1 MKIYVFG
8 AGASLGSQNPE
19 QPITSSSRAPLIDE
33 IFNSRYKDLALH
45 ILSASELSMFQ
56 QEVEKRSDKS
66 VEKWLEE
73 QWNAIPNIPSTAN
86 KNSQTRL
93 FGRKA
98 MYLWNVLRTVSNSY
112 DENNIYRLFLKNLSE
127 ENKGFGIINFNYDTL
142 LDKAYQGVFHNT
154 FLSIENYL
162 EENFIKPHGSVN
174 WLLGKRDGDLEVPST
189 HDTDLRIK
197 MAMDQFFMNG
207 AISITKLQVV
217 DPMLEP
223 FREGDIARV
232 WERLGIDYFYPLVF
246 LPLAQKNLDHINN
259 FYEQVIGKGKAMF
272 QEAEEIYLIGYRAK
286 DDIIKEL
293 FELAPDGTALHV
305 VSDKNAISISEEI
318 RSWATNLKKGSM
330 LNGGFA
336 NFNGSH
342 FKKPGQ
348 F

>member
-19 QPITSSSRAPLIDE
+19 QPLTSQSRAPLIDE
-33 IFNSRYKDLALH
+33 IFSPRYKDLALH
-45 ILSASELSMFQ
+45 ILSASELATFNT
-56 QEVEKRSDKS
+56 EIEKRPDKS
-66 VEKWLEE
+66 VESWLEE
-73 QWNAIPNIPSTAN
+73 QWNVIPTIPSTAN

-98 MYLWNVLRTVSNSY
+98 MYLWNVLRMVSNSY
-112 DENNIYRLFLKNLSE
+112 DENNIYRLFLKNLSD
-127 ENKGFGIINFNYDTL
+127 ENKDFGIINFNYDTL
-142 LDKAYQGVFHNT
+142 LDKAYQDVFHNT
-154 FLSIENYL
+154 FLSVENYL
-162 EENFIKPHGSVN
+162 EENFVKPHGSVN
-174 WLLGKRDGDLEVPST
+174 WLLKKRDDDLDIPSN

-197 MAMDQFFMNG
+197 MAMNQFFMNG
-207 AISITKLQVV
+207 SISITKLQVI

-223 FREGDIARV
+223 FREPDIARV

-259 FYEQVIGKGKAMF
+259 FYEQVIGKGKDML
-272 QEAEEIYLIGYRAK
+272 QEAEEIYVIGYRAK

-293 FELAPDGTALHV
+293 FKLAPEGTPLHV
-305 VSDKNAISISEEI
+305 ISNKNAETISKEI
-318 RSWATNLKKGSM
+318 HSWAKNLGEGSI

-336 NFNGSH
+336 NFSGTH
-342 FKKPGQ
+342 FKKPGH